1 MQTVATPYLV
11 QLLLLLEAQAADKVS
26 QVRLEVRAV
35 VELAVAEQTA
45 VAQELQDKVSP
56 VVLVLTVH
64 FMARAGAVVQAQSA
78 QTEVPTVH

>member
-1 MQTVATPYLV
+1 VVVVTHKQMV
-11 QLLLLLEAQAADKVS
+11 LE
-26 QVRLEVRAV
+26 
-35 VELAVAEQTA
+35 
-45 VAQELQDKVSP
+45 AQELQDKVSP